1 MRTYAGRGVFM
12 WAIFICLLGFTLS
25 AFAPSRRLTLHHS
38 PSTARLQQKM
48 RSVSSGQFQWP
59 MPLIGLTPLT
69 ASSIFLAA
77 GRTRLPMFHA
87 RLL

>member
-1 MRTYAGRGVFM
+1 MLVVVSSCGPSLSVFLVSR
-12 WAIFICLLGFTLS
+12 FS
-25 AFAPSRRLTLHHS
+25 ACAPSRRLTLHHS
-38 PSTARLQQKM
+38 PSAARLQQKM